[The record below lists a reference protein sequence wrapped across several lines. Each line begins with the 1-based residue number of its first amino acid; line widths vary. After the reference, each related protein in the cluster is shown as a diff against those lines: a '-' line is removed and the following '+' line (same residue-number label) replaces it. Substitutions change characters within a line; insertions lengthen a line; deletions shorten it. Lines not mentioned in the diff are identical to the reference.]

1 MRRTLAE
8 KQKQM
13 RERGSVYDG
22 RHRNKQQPT
31 LTPTDADYWED
42 ELQRAGFSMRR
53 GENPRVFYWGV
64 PDAVAEMVDRM
75 RLEKQEGR
83 VRPKPYIQ

>member
-1 MRRTLAE
+1 MKNKLAQ

-31 LTPTDADYWED
+31 VTTTDAEYWEA
-42 ELQRAGFSMRR
+42 ELQRAGFTMRR
-53 GENPRVFYWGV
+53 GESPHLFYWGMS
-64 PDAVAEMVDRM
+64 DAVGEMITRMLAE
-75 RLEKQEGR
+75 KHEGR
-83 VRPKPYIQ
+83 VHPKALMQ